1 MNFVRGFDFN
11 EPEPRQPGLPA
22 PASNENRQ
30 MESGSHNALAPASP
44 YNSFYDEPQS
54 SFDLL
59 KYWGLLLKHR
69 WLFLAAAVIGLAYG
83 YGSTY
88 LATPIY
94 RASATIQID
103 REVPKPVDLRGED
116 TDTDSAIVGD
126 EEFYQTEYQLLKSRS
141 LAERVVADLD
151 LANEPTFLGSDTVS
165 PSTKLRELIFGTP
178 ANHADDEQP
187 SEVRKEIAIGR
198 VQGGSSVV
206 PVPDSALVGL
216 SFDDPNQTWAKKIVD
231 ALSQAFIKSNLE
243 HRYNATAY
251 ARNFLQDQLAKTK
264 LKLEQ
269 SERDLVG
276 YAKKEQI
283 VNLDDKQVSLD
294 AAGLLAINAELARV
308 RTERITNQQ
317 LWQQAES
324 TDGLGLPQIIADP
337 SIQMLR
343 DKRAI
348 LKTEYQDKLSTF
360 KPSFPD
366 MRQLQAQINEV
377 DRQIEN
383 AVAIIKNSI
392 KAKYEASQQQ
402 ENLLVAQLGRSKN
415 QVLNVEDRN
424 IEYTILKRET
434 DTNRALYDALLQR
447 YKAVG
452 VDSGIGINN
461 ISVVD
466 AGQPQ
471 GMVSPSLRKN
481 LGFSLAFSLIGAFAA
496 AYILELLDDTFKTP
510 EQVEESLRV
519 PVVGLAPLVPKDRP
533 VAEALRDPHSALS
546 EAFRSLRTALQ
557 FSTNDGVPKS
567 LLVTSSC
574 AGEGKSSTSLALAR
588 NFAQLS
594 LNVLLVD
601 ADLRKP
607 TLHEALGCH
616 NSSGL
621 SNYLVGNFDRKLFQ
635 ETSTLGLTFMASGPL
650 PPNPAELLAGPKLLT
665 LLTFAAQEFD
675 LVILDG
681 PPVVAIADA
690 LLLGSLAIGTLFV
703 VRACGTSKKVVR
715 RAMNR
720 LYFARARVIG
730 VVLNC
735 FDARKAGFEYG
746 YGYSHDYYQSYGN
759 NKSEL
764 PPNSERPALTIG
776 E

>member
-1 MNFVRGFDFN
+1 MNFRDFDFN
-11 EPEPRQPGLPA
+11 ESEPRQPGLPA
-22 PASNENRQ
+22 RASNENRPV
-30 MESGSHNALAPASP
+30 EAGFNNSLAPTSP

-59 KYWGLLLKHR
+59 KYWGLFLKHR
-69 WLFLAAAVIGLAYG
+69 WLFLAAAMVALVYG

-126 EEFYQTEYQLLKSRS
+126 EEFYQTEYELLKSRS

-151 LANEPTFLGSDTVS
+151 LANEPTFLGNGTVS
-165 PSTKLRELIFGTP
+165 PWTKLRELIFGTP
-178 ANHADDEQP
+178 ANRADDEQP
-187 SEVRKEIAIGR
+187 LEVRKEIAIGR
-198 VQGGSSVV
+198 VQGGSSVA

-216 SFDDPNQTWAKKIVD
+216 SFDDPNQTWAQKIVD
-231 ALSQAFIKSNLE
+231 AISQAFIKSNLE

-251 ARNFLQDQLAKTK
+251 ARNFLQNQLAKTK

-269 SERDLVG
+269 SERDLVA

-283 VNLDDKQVSLD
+283 VNLDDKQAPLD

-343 DKRAI
+343 DKRAV

-383 AVAIIKNSI
+383 AVTIIKNSI
-392 KAKYEASQQQ
+392 KAKYQASQQQ
-402 ENLLVAQLGRSKN
+402 EDLLVAQLGRSKN
-415 QVLNVEDRN
+415 QVLNVEERN

-471 GMVSPSLRKN
+471 GMVSPSLKKN
-481 LGFSLAFSLIGAFAA
+481 LGFSLALSLISSFVAV
-496 AYILELLDDTFKTP
+496 YILELLDDTFKTP
-510 EQVEESLRV
+510 EQVEQSLRV
-519 PVVGLAPLVPKDRP
+519 PVVGLAPLVPKEIT
-533 VAEALRDPHSALS
+533 VADALHDPHSALS

-574 AGEGKSSTSLALAR
+574 SGEGKSSTSLALAR

-607 TLHEALGCH
+607 SLHEALRCH

-621 SNYLVGNFDRKLFQ
+621 SNYLVSNFDRRLFQ
-635 ETSTLGLTFMASGPL
+635 ETTTPGLTFMASGPL

-690 LLLGSLAIGTLFV
+690 LLLGSLANGTLFV
-703 VRACGTSKKVVR
+703 IRACGTSKKVVR

-720 LYFARARVIG
+720 LHFARARVIG
-730 VVLNC
+730 VMLNC

-746 YGYSHDYYQSYGN
+746 YGYSHDYYQTYGN
-759 NKSEL
+759 NKSAL